1 VDFIYLEVDGSL
13 ANPYA
18 LAAVLV
24 WTALFAGLTFF
35 IVRRQSGP
43 MPRRAV
49 LVGLVALAVTTPI
62 WQFVIGN
69 ILYRIEDS
77 SIVSVGFW
85 GGPPNWIAPLA
96 AVMAAVAARRPTS
109 AGQNSAAG

>member
-1 VDFIYLEVDGSL
+1 MHLEVDGSL

-24 WTALFAGLTFF
+24 WTTILAGVTFSIF
-35 IVRRQSGP
+35 RQPGP
-43 MPRRAV
+43 MPGRAG
-49 LVGLVALAVTTPI
+49 LAGLVALALTTPL

-96 AVMAAVAARRPTS
+96 ALIAAVAARRWRRPTS
-109 AGQNSAAG
+109 AGQTSAAG